1 MAGAKPPGMPAG
13 HTGLRWAMTVGDPP
27 AVTETDVAVIGA
39 GPIGIELA
47 VALKRAGVAY
57 VQFDAKQVG
66 YTMSWW
72 APQTKWFSSN
82 DRIAI
87 AGVPLQTWDQGK
99 STREEYLAYLRR
111 IVIEFDLPVRTYEP
125 VTGVR
130 RLPDGRL
137 ELTTRPG
144 GLEGGRAATTVARHV
159 VFATGGTDYPRRL
172 DIPGEDLPHV
182 SHYFTD
188 PHTYFR
194 KRLLIVGGRNSAV
207 EAALRCH
214 AAGARVSVSY
224 RGASVDNNG
233 IKYWLLPEFNGL
245 VRAGTITAHYNTVPT
260 AITPTHVTLAPTRG
274 GPAED
279 VPFDFV
285 LLLVGYHADATLL
298 RHAGIALDGESNLP
312 KYDERTMET
321 NVPGVYV
328 AGCAVGGTQEKYQ
341 IFLENCHVHVPRI
354 VAAVQGRT
362 SDVAAPSFDRPES

>member
-1 MAGAKPPGMPAG
+1 
-13 HTGLRWAMTVGDPP
+13 MTAAEQTPT
-27 AVTETDVAVIGA
+27 TETDVAVVGA

-47 VALKRAGVAY
+47 VALKRAGVEY
-57 VQFDAKQVG
+57 VQLDAKQVG
-66 YTMSWW
+66 FTMSWW

-125 VTGVR
+125 VTDVKK
-130 RLPDGRL
+130 LADGRF

-144 GLEGGRAATTVARHV
+144 GRESGATAIVLARHV

-172 DIPGEDLPHV
+172 NIPGEDLPHV

-194 KRLLIVGGRNSAV
+194 KRLLVVGGRNSAV

-214 AAGARVSVSY
+214 VAGAKVSVSY
-224 RGASVDNNG
+224 RGHSVDNNG

-245 VRAGTITAHYNTVPT
+245 VRAGTITGLYDTVPT
-260 AITPTHVTLAPTRG
+260 AITPTHVTLASTRG
-274 GPAED
+274 GATTD
-279 VPFDFV
+279 APFDFV
-285 LLLVGYHADATLL
+285 LLLVGYHADAGLL
-298 RHAGIALDGESNLP
+298 RRAGIALDGESNLP
-312 KYDERTMET
+312 KYDGRTMET
-321 NVPGVYV
+321 NVPGIYV

-362 SDVAAPSFDRPES
+362 AEVATPEFDRPES